1 MVTPIHT
8 FLLTALAC
16 FTGGPGVHG
25 FSSHQRATP
34 TTNTIAP
41 IHTVSNY
48 QYNSRNPTRLSLSS
62 LPESTIRHQE
72 QTLDNYLPPDHPLH
86 SLITATTEACAPRQL
101 DTTEDVHEAFR
112 YEWGTW
118 CSTDKLEAVMETLDS
133 VRLVTGAYDDLLEG
147 NFETTL
153 VVSEEDEHDTDDTID
168 EEPTGKMTGKRI
180 RVAGGKYWDIIL
192 HVLPKGA

>member
-1 MVTPIHT
+1 MY
-8 FLLTALAC
+8 
-16 FTGGPGVHG
+16 G
-25 FSSHQRATP
+25 FSSHRRA
-34 TTNTIAP
+34 TNTIAP
-41 IHTVSNY
+41 IHIVSNY
-48 QYNSRNPTRLSLSS
+48 QYNSRNPTTLSLSS
-62 LPESTIRHQE
+62 LPESTIPHHQE

-101 DTTEDVHEAFR
+101 DTTEDAHEAFR

-133 VRLVTGAYDDLLEG
+133 VRLVTGAYDDLLQG
-147 NFETTL
+147 NLETTL
-153 VVSEEDEHDTDDTID
+153 VVSEDDEHNTDDTTD
-168 EEPTGKMTGKRI
+168 EEQTGKVPGKRI